1 MDFIMNKKLF
11 LLLMFLIAS
20 SIGAYFYFHQQQKPD
35 ETDIT
40 LYGNVDI
47 REAQL
52 AFNGSEHIDKL
63 LVQEGDH
70 VKKGQLLATLH
81 TAVLEAQLLQA
92 QDQLLINQHTVAK
105 LEAGNRKEEIQKARA
120 EFNAATARKKAVTD
134 SYERLKQLLAK
145 KLVSPDEVEKAQGL
159 ADSAKAETEAAKQAL
174 ILLEAGPRK
183 EDIAIARAMVES
195 SEATV
200 ELEKQKLDDANL
212 YAPDD
217 GIIRN
222 RILEPGD
229 MAFPQ
234 TPVMTLAFVNP
245 VWVRAYLP
253 EPALGKITLG
263 SPATI
268 YTDSFPD
275 KNYQG
280 WVGYISPTA
289 EFTPKVVQTEELR
302 TRLVYSVKIFA
313 CNPDDELRLGMPVTV
328 QINTD
333 TPTASLQK
341 STAVCN

>member
-1 MDFIMNKKLF
+1 MTNKAFFPLLI
-11 LLLMFLIAS
+11 LLLA
-20 SIGAYFYFHQQQKPD
+20 IGGYLYQSLQKNQNHD
-35 ETDIT
+35 VNEIT
-40 LYGNVDI
+40 IYGNVDI

-52 AFNGSEHIDKL
+52 AFNSSEHIREI

-81 TAVLEAQLLQA
+81 SEILEAQLMQA
-92 QDQLLINQHTVAK
+92 EAQLKSSELMLAE
-105 LEAGNRKEEIQKARA
+105 LEAGSRKEEINKAKAEYRA
-120 EFNAATARKKAVTD
+120 AKSHETAAKDT
-134 SYERLKQLLAK
+134 YNRLSPLLAK
-145 KLVSPDEVEKAQGL
+145 QLISPDELENAQAL
-159 ADSAKAETEAAKQAL
+159 AESAQANTEAVRQAL
-174 ILLEAGPRK
+174 ILIEAGPRK
-183 EDIAIARAMVES
+183 EVIEISKANVAT

-200 ELEKQKLDDANL
+200 ELAQQRLADANL

-234 TPVMTLAFVNP
+234 TPVMTLAFIDP

-268 YTDSFPD
+268 HTDSFPD
-275 KNYQG
+275 KSYQG

-289 EFTPKVVQTEELR
+289 EFTPKAVQTEELR

-313 CNPDDELRLGMPVTV
+313 CNPQGELRLGMPVTV
-328 QINTD
+328 RIDTD
-333 TPTASLQK
+333 ISMSAQQT
-341 STAVCN
+341 STSVCK